1 MEEMRYTIS
10 DAAKMV
16 KVESHVL
23 RYWEDE
29 LALEIPRNE
38 MGHRYYT
45 QREIDVFCQIRALK
59 DRGFQLKAI
68 KDVLEIMFEE
78 EKGTNIIS
86 LDNVRQNFAEPG
98 AASGKLEEKAQ
109 RIEEK
114 THKMEEKGQRTE
126 EKVQKGEGKS
136 KKPEGKSTK
145 EMTATE
151 LVEVQS
157 VEGPASV
164 SVSPAEKM
172 SHFKYIMDG
181 IVSQALQANNLKLEE
196 SIARQVTERLL
207 GEMDAIEQEREQRE
221 EARFRKLDETIR
233 GRQRGYQEA
242 AAAKLPPYTPTKMNK
257 RRFGLFRR

>member
-29 LALEIPRNE
+29 LSLDIPRNE

-68 KDVLEIMFEE
+68 KDVLEIM
-78 EKGTNIIS
+78 IIS
-86 LDNVRQNFAEPG
+86 LNNVRQNFGEP
-98 AASGKLEEKAQ
+98 EEKSKKV
-109 RIEEK
+109 EEK
-114 THKMEEKGQRTE
+114 TQRTE
-126 EKVQKGEGKS
+126 EKV
-136 KKPEGKSTK
+136 KKIEEKVQNPEGKAVK
-145 EMTATE
+145 ETVTE
-151 LVEVQS
+151 LAKVEKTEEPVA
-157 VEGPASV
+157 VT
-164 SVSPAEKM
+164 VSPAEKM

-196 SIARQVTERLL
+196 SIARQVTERLMR
-207 GEMDAIEQEREQRE
+207 EMDVMEQEREQRE
-221 EARFRKLDETIR
+221 EMRFRKLDEAIR

-242 AAAKLPPYTPTKMNK
+242 AAAKLPPYTPTKMHK
-257 RRFGLFRR
+257 RHFSLFRR

>member
-68 KDVLEIMFEE
+68 KDILEIMFEE

-86 LDNVRQNFAEPG
+86 LDNVRQSLGEMQEEP
-98 AASGKLEEKAQ
+98 
-109 RIEEK
+109 
-114 THKMEEKGQRTE
+114 
-126 EKVQKGEGKS
+126 
-136 KKPEGKSTK
+136 KKPKRRARNQKIGTTRS
-145 EMTATE
+145 
-151 LVEVQS
+151 LCRQS
-157 VEGPASV
+157 WWRFKRLNSLPWPASV
-164 SVSPAEKM
+164 RP
-172 SHFKYIMDG
+172 
-181 IVSQALQANNLKLEE
+181 
-196 SIARQVTERLL
+196 
-207 GEMDAIEQEREQRE
+207 
-221 EARFRKLDETIR
+221 
-233 GRQRGYQEA
+233 
-242 AAAKLPPYTPTKMNK
+242 
-257 RRFGLFRR
+257 RR

>member
-29 LALEIPRNE
+29 LSLDIPRNE

-59 DRGFQLKAI
+59 DKGFQLKAI

-86 LDNVRQNFAEPG
+86 LDNVRQNLTG
-98 AASGKLEEKAQ
+98 S
-109 RIEEK
+109 EEK
-114 THKMEEKGQRTE
+114 T
-126 EKVQKGEGKS
+126 
-136 KKPEGKSTK
+136 KKPE
-145 EMTATE
+145 EEAAAAE
-151 LVEVQS
+151 LAEVQS
-157 VEGPASV
+157 VEAPAVV

-207 GEMDAIEQEREQRE
+207 GEMDVIEQEREQRE
-221 EARFRKLDETIR
+221 EMRFRKLDEAIR